1 MSIKNLWTE
10 TYRPSKL
17 DDYVWSDAAQKEQ
30 VMSWVRDG
38 NIPNLLLSGS
48 AGVGKCLGPDE
59 RITIRLDTSKLSL
72 EQCCV
77 LASSAMVNRC

>member
-1 MSIKNLWTE
+1 MSIKNLWVE

-17 DDYVWSDAAQKEQ
+17 DEYVWSDAAQKEQ

-48 AGVGKCLGPDE
+48 AGVGKCLGPNE
-59 RITIRLDTSKLSL
+59 QITVRLDVSKLSKKQRDIL
-72 EQCCV
+72 GII
-77 LASSAMVNRC
+77 

>member
-1 MSIKNLWTE
+1 MSIKELWVE
-10 TYRPSKL
+10 KYRPSRL
-17 DDYVWSDAAQKEQ
+17 EDYVWCDAAQREQ
-30 VMSWVRDG
+30 VMAWVQDG

-72 EQCCV
+72 EQHRI
-77 LASSAMVNRC
+77 LGIT